1 MKEELKTKLKDFLNQ
16 EQDDEKSKKTIIEYR
31 NAINKFI
38 EFVPE
43 DKNVIDK
50 SLLIEFKE
58 NLTENNYAVKSKNKY
73 ITIVNK
79 FIRFIGY
86 EDLRLKKFKEQRQT
100 SLDDPIW
107 EQEHKRML
115 RWAKKLGQEDTYF
128 IIKIFATTGAR
139 IEELKFFT
147 VENLEKNYIK
157 SAFNKGKYRTL
168 ILTNELRREL
178 KQYCKLH
185 KIKSGYIFTSTD
197 PKAKDGAM
205 WNNSTIWRRLKR
217 IARAAKINPD
227 KIHPH
232 AWRHLFAKECKR
244 VGIDLDELQDILGHN
259 DIKTTAIYTQTS
271 NAEKKMKLERLW
283 KNNKEGK

>member
-1 MKEELKTKLKDFLNQ
+1 MKEKLKLRLIEFVEQ
-16 EQDDEKSKKTIIEYR
+16 ETLDEKSKKTIVDYK

-38 EFVPE
+38 DFIPE
-43 DKNVIDK
+43 NVTKINK
-50 SLLIEFKE
+50 SLLIDFKE
-58 NLTENNYAVKSKNKY
+58 YLTEKNFAVKSKNKY

-79 FIRFIGY
+79 FIKFIGY
-86 EDLRLKKFKEQRQT
+86 DDLRLKKFKEQRQT

-115 RWAKKLGQEDTYF
+115 RWAKKLGQEDTYL
-128 IIKIFATTGAR
+128 IIKIFALTGAR

-168 ILTNELRREL
+168 ILTNELKREL

-185 KIKSGYIFTSTD
+185 KIKSGYIFKSTD
-197 PKAKDGAM
+197 PKAKEDAM

-217 IARAAKINPD
+217 IARAAKINPN

-271 NAEKKMKLERLW
+271 NAEKKQKLERLW
-283 KNNKEGK
+283 KR

>member
-1 MKEELKTKLKDFLNQ
+1 MKEKLKLRLIEFVEQ
-16 EQDDEKSKKTIIEYR
+16 ETLDEKSKKTIVDYK

-38 EFVPE
+38 DFIPE
-43 DKNVIDK
+43 NVTIINK
-50 SLLIEFKE
+50 SLLIDFKDY
-58 NLTENNYAVKSKNKY
+58 LTEKNFAVKSKNKY

-79 FIRFIGY
+79 FIKFLGY
-86 EDLRLKKFKEQRQT
+86 DDLRLKKFKEQRQT

-115 RWAKKLGQEDTYF
+115 RWAKKLEQEDTYL
-128 IIKIFATTGAR
+128 IIKIFALTGAR

-147 VENLEKNYIK
+147 VENLEKDYIK

-178 KQYCKLH
+178 RQYCKLH
-185 KIKSGYIFTSTD
+185 KIKSGYIFKSTD
-197 PKAKDGAM
+197 SKAKEGAM

-217 IARAAKINPD
+217 IARAAKINPN

-271 NAEKKMKLERLW
+271 NAEKKQKLERLW
-283 KNNKEGK
+283 KR

>member
-1 MKEELKTKLKDFLNQ
+1 MKEKLKLELEEFVQ
-16 EQDDEKSKKTIIEYR
+16 HEIEDEKSKKTIQDYR

-38 EFVPE
+38 EFIPE
-43 DKNVIDK
+43 NTKRIDK
-50 SLLIEFKE
+50 SLLIEFKN
-58 NLTENNYAVKSKNKY
+58 NLTEKNFAVKSKNKY
-73 ITIVNK
+73 ITIINK
-79 FIRFIGY
+79 FIRFLGY
-86 EDLRLKKFKEQRQT
+86 DNLKLKKFKEQRQT

-115 RWAKKLGQEDTYF
+115 RWAKKLGQEDTYL

-147 VENLEKNYIK
+147 VENLDKNYIK

-168 ILTNELRREL
+168 ILTNELKRDL
-178 KQYCKLH
+178 KKYCKEQ
-185 KIKSGYIFTSTD
+185 KIDSGYIFKSTD

-217 IARAAKINPD
+217 IAKAAKINPN

-271 NAEKKMKLERLW
+271 NAEKKQKLERLW
-283 KNNKEGK
+283 KR

>member
-1 MKEELKTKLKDFLNQ
+1 MKEELKEKLDEFILK
-16 EQDDEKSKKTIIEYR
+16 EKEDEKSKKTLIDYK
-31 NAINKFI
+31 NAVNKFI
-38 EFVPE
+38 DFIPKETTTLTK
-43 DKNVIDK
+43 D
-50 SLLIEFKE
+50 LLIEFKN
-58 NLTENNYAVKSKNKY
+58 NLTEKDFAVKSKNKY

-79 FIRFIGY
+79 FLKFIDKK
-86 EDLRLKKFKEQRQT
+86 DLTLKKFKEQRKT
-100 SLDDPIW
+100 SIDDPIW

-115 RWAKKLGQEDTYF
+115 RWAKKLGQEDTYL

-147 VENLEKNYIK
+147 VENLENNYIK
-157 SAFNKGKYRTL
+157 GTFNKGKYRTL
-168 ILTNELRREL
+168 IMTNELKREL
-178 KQYCKLH
+178 KLYCKQN
-185 KIKSGYIFTSTD
+185 KIKSGYIFISTD
-197 PKAKDGAM
+197 PKAKEGAM

-217 IARAAKINPD
+217 IARAAKINPS

-271 NAEKKMKLERLW
+271 NAEKKQKLERLW
-283 KNNKEGK
+283 KK

>member
-1 MKEELKTKLKDFLNQ
+1 MKEKLKLELEEFVQ
-16 EQDDEKSKKTIIEYR
+16 HEIEDEKSKKTIQDYK

-38 EFVPE
+38 DFIPE
-43 DKNVIDK
+43 NTKRIDK
-50 SLLIEFKE
+50 SLLIEFKN
-58 NLTENNYAVKSKNKY
+58 NLTEKNFAVKSKNKY
-73 ITIVNK
+73 ITIINK
-79 FIRFIGY
+79 FIRFLGY
-86 EDLRLKKFKEQRQT
+86 DNLKLKKFKEQRQT

-115 RWAKKLGQEDTYF
+115 RWAKKLGQEDTYL

-147 VENLEKNYIK
+147 VENLDKNYIK

-168 ILTNELRREL
+168 ILTNELKRDL
-178 KQYCKLH
+178 KKYCKEQ
-185 KIKSGYIFTSTD
+185 KIDSGYIFKSTD
-197 PKAKDGAM
+197 PKSKDGAI

-217 IARAAKINPD
+217 IAKAAKINPN

-271 NAEKKMKLERLW
+271 NAEKKQKLERLW
-283 KNNKEGK
+283 KR

>member
-1 MKEELKTKLKDFLNQ
+1 MKEKLKLELEEFVQ
-16 EQDDEKSKKTIIEYR
+16 HEIEDEKSKKTIQDYK

-38 EFVPE
+38 EFIPE
-43 DKNVIDK
+43 NTKRIDK
-50 SLLIEFKE
+50 SLLIEFKN
-58 NLTENNYAVKSKNKY
+58 NLTEKNFAVKSKNKY
-73 ITIVNK
+73 ITIINK
-79 FIRFIGY
+79 FIRFLGY
-86 EDLRLKKFKEQRQT
+86 DNLKLKKFKEQRQT

-115 RWAKKLGQEDTYF
+115 RWSKKLGQEDTYL

-147 VENLEKNYIK
+147 VENLDKNYIK

-168 ILTNELRREL
+168 ILTNELKRNL
-178 KQYCKLH
+178 KKYCKEQ
-185 KIKSGYIFTSTD
+185 KIDSGYIFKSTD

-217 IARAAKINPD
+217 IAKAAKINPN

-271 NAEKKMKLERLW
+271 NAEKKQKLERLW
-283 KNNKEGK
+283 KR